1 MHCDQNLI
9 RSFFTSEGS
18 LACIVFGSYLGV
30 VGTVCNVLK
39 ETNVFSGPLK
49 TPKDVLFSGTTRKK
63 KQYRWQTSGIQ

>member
-1 MHCDQNLI
+1 M
-9 RSFFTSEGS
+9 
-18 LACIVFGSYLGV
+18 FGSYLGV